1 MKRLI
6 LIFDRLVLI
15 LLGLVFFGPVDR
27 TAAQEVIGIT
37 QCYEWAK
44 ANYPLIRQYRLI
56 EKTAHYT
63 LSNAR
68 KGWLPQLSVN
78 AKVSYQS
85 GTTRLPFDVEKLAS
99 VVPGLEI
106 PRLNKD
112 QYQVVA
118 ELKQTLWDGGEIQVA
133 RESSRAQ
140 AATEQARLESNLY
153 ELNGRINQL
162 YFGSLLQ
169 DELIGQNASLQKDIQ
184 MNLQR
189 IEAMME
195 NGVANQSDRESL
207 EVELLNAR
215 QQEIELKAI
224 RSAYRHMLG
233 MLIGKEEME
242 NISLQIPSVPG
253 EILPSVIAR
262 PELRTFAAED
272 RQLEIGY
279 HRLTA
284 GLMPKVGL
292 FVQGGYGRPGLNMLE
307 NNFELFYMAGV
318 RLTWNMGKL
327 YTLKNDRHRLEVNR
341 QTVGV
346 QRETFLFNTRM
357 DLIRQKKE
365 IRKIAELIKTDQEI
379 ISLRTRI
386 KEAAE
391 IKLANG
397 VISVTDLIRE
407 INAEDV
413 ARQAAA
419 AHRIQRLAAIYNY
432 MYTTNGNVE

>member
-1 MKRLI
+1 MKHFI
-6 LIFDRLVLI
+6 LTFNPLLFI
-15 LLGLVFFGPVDR
+15 LSGLFLLRPADR
-27 TAAQEVIGIT
+27 TAAQEVLGIT
-37 QCYEWAK
+37 ECYERAK

-56 EKTAHYT
+56 EKTAHYNI
-63 LSNAR
+63 SNAS
-68 KGWLPQLSVN
+68 KGWLPGLSVN

-85 GTTRLPFDVEKLAS
+85 ETTRLPFDVEKLAS
-99 VVPGLEI
+99 VVPGFEI
-106 PRLNKD
+106 PELNKD

-118 ELKQTLWDGGEIQVA
+118 ELKQNLWDGGEIQVA
-133 RESSRAQ
+133 RETSRAQ

-153 ELNGRINQL
+153 ELNDRVNQL

-169 DELIGQNASLQKDIQ
+169 DELISQNASLQKDIRA
-184 MNLQR
+184 NLQR

-207 EVELLNAR
+207 EVELLKAR
-215 QQEIELKAI
+215 QKEIELKAT
-224 RSAYRHMLG
+224 RSACGHMLG

-242 NISLQIPSVPG
+242 NISLQIPTVPG
-253 EILPSVIAR
+253 EILPSIIAR
-262 PELRTFAAED
+262 PELRAFAAED
-272 RQLEIGY
+272 RLLEIGH

-307 NNFELFYMAGV
+307 NNFEPFYMAGV

-346 QRETFLFNTRM
+346 RRETFLFNTRM
-357 DLIRQKKE
+357 DLIRQKKD
-365 IRKIAELIKTDQEI
+365 IRKIAELIETDKEI

-407 INAEDV
+407 INAEDL

-419 AHRIQRLAAIYNY
+419 ARRIQRLAVIYNY